1 MLFVVINTDRPAHL
15 ELRMATRAD
24 HLAFLD
30 SEVARIIHGGAML
43 DAEGKPCGSVLII
56 EAADQ
61 AEAEAFAAA
70 DPYAKAGLFS
80 SSVVRRYNGVFKDGQ
95 RA

>member
-1 MLFVVINTDRPAHL
+1 MLFTVINTDRAGQL
-15 ELRMATRAD
+15 DLRMATRTD

-30 SEVARIIHGGAML
+30 SEMARIINGGAML
-43 DAEGKPCGSVLII
+43 DTDGKPCGSVLII
-56 EAADQ
+56 EAADL

-70 DPYAKAGLFS
+70 DPYAKAGLFA
-80 SSVVRRYNGVFKDGQ
+80 SSVVCRYNGVFKDGK